1 MYIEQQNFDPGAH
14 KIDAFEMNLVYV
26 LRTTFTFQW
35 QSGHNA
41 ILLSDTT

>member
-14 KIDAFEMNLVYV
+14 KIDAFEMNLVCV
-26 LRTTFTFQW
+26 LRATVTFQW

-41 ILLSDTT
+41 TLISDTT